1 MHSKTPTFEVPQ
13 IAMVTKNTPPST
25 EFLESAY
32 KVGLPK
38 NALLNVSPNRCQ
50 GKMIVA
56 GLTGREPWEVAEMKA
71 LLKNLTCVAKFSVWS
86 CYYNQKTRIPK
97 THFWKHCFRSMC
109 DKEITLGNFCNKW
122 SKDINIYEPF
132 NLVYFKNK
140 KSESF
145 HFEYPFLERIL

>member
-13 IAMVTKNTPPST
+13 IAMVTQNAPPST

-32 KVGLPK
+32 TVGRPK

-71 LLKNLTCVAKFSVWS
+71 LLKNLTCVG
-86 CYYNQKTRIPK
+86 
-97 THFWKHCFRSMC
+97 
-109 DKEITLGNFCNKW
+109 EILCVVM
-122 SKDINIYEPF
+122 
-132 NLVYFKNK
+132 L
-140 KSESF
+140 
-145 HFEYPFLERIL
+145 L